1 MKSINQ
7 IQAEHDTKNIISAFI
22 HLIGLGR
29 LSKRINFKRH
39 STIPLTAVI
48 TWLFEAIFSRR
59 SLYRAQ
65 PSRWFSSRTARNILN
80 DGRINWQKL
89 LCLVAIKMILI
100 LTPFI
105 DQRRRLALI
114 VDDTLIER
122 AYSTKTELLA
132 KIYDH
137 DQHRYSTGYRN
148 LTIGWSDGNT
158 FLPVNCALMSTRK
171 KTNLVGSKSS
181 ITDQRTIAGQRRSQ
195 AQRKMNEVVL
205 ELISQALRLGVTAK
219 YVLFDSWYSSPQM
232 FWHLK
237 ELGLESV
244 AMLKRSSKVYY
255 RYRGRNYSIK
265 ALYQRLLN
273 SKRPAGQSYLYSSI
287 VEANFQGQVFP
298 VKIVFVAK
306 KGVRNQYLVLAST
319 NTNLTPQQIIQ
330 LYSRRWSIETY
341 FKTAKQYLRLNKSQI
356 QSYDGQVAQI
366 TVTAMT
372 YILLAW
378 QERLNK
384 DDRTLGDLF
393 YLMND
398 SLPEVKFIEALVY
411 LLKTL
416 QSLGADFIDQTI
428 NQFLAYLPHNVQN
441 ILQKVVWN

>member
-1 MKSINQ
+1 
-7 IQAEHDTKNIISAFI
+7 
-22 HLIGLGR
+22 
-29 LSKRINFKRH
+29 
-39 STIPLTAVI
+39 
-48 TWLFEAIFSRR
+48 
-59 SLYRAQ
+59 
-65 PSRWFSSRTARNILN
+65 
-80 DGRINWQKL
+80 
-89 LCLVAIKMILI
+89 MILI

-306 KGVRNQYLVLAST
+306 
-319 NTNLTPQQIIQ
+319 
-330 LYSRRWSIETY
+330 
-341 FKTAKQYLRLNKSQI
+341 NKSQI

-398 SLPEVKFIEALVY
+398 SLPEIKFIEALVY
-411 LLKTL
+411 LLKTF
-416 QSLGADFIDQTI
+416 QSQEAGFISQTI

>member
-319 NTNLTPQQIIQ
+319 KTKLTPQQIIQ

-398 SLPEVKFIEALVY
+398 SLPEIKFIEALVY
-411 LLKTL
+411 LLKTF
-416 QSLGADFIDQTI
+416 QSQEAGFISQTI
-428 NQFLAYLPHNVQN
+428 NQFLAYLPRNVQN
-441 ILQKVVWN
+441 ILQKVV

>member
-232 FWHLK
+232 FWHIK

-398 SLPEVKFIEALVY
+398 SLPEIKFIEALVY
-411 LLKTL
+411 LLKTF
-416 QSLGADFIDQTI
+416 QSQEAGFISQTI
-428 NQFLAYLPHNVQN
+428 NQFLTYLPRNVQN
-441 ILQKVVWN
+441 ILQKVV

>member
-1 MKSINQ
+1 MQS
-7 IQAEHDTKNIISAFI
+7 AKNIISAFI

-398 SLPEVKFIEALVY
+398 SLPEIKFIEALVY
-411 LLKTL
+411 LLKTF
-416 QSLGADFIDQTI
+416 QSQEAGFISQTI
-428 NQFLAYLPHNVQN
+428 NQFLAYLPRNVQN
-441 ILQKVVWN
+441 ILQKVV

>member
-205 ELISQALRLGVTAK
+205 ELIGQALRLGVTAK

-398 SLPEVKFIEALVY
+398 SLPEIKFIEALVY
-411 LLKTL
+411 LLKTF
-416 QSLGADFIDQTI
+416 QSQEAGFISQTI
-428 NQFLAYLPHNVQN
+428 NQFLAYLPRNVQN
-441 ILQKVVWN
+441 ILQKVV

>member
-366 TVTAMT
+366 TITAMT

-398 SLPEVKFIEALVY
+398 SLPEIKFIEALVY
-411 LLKTL
+411 LLKTF
-416 QSLGADFIDQTI
+416 QSQEAGFISQTI
-428 NQFLAYLPHNVQN
+428 NQFLAYLPRNVQN
-441 ILQKVVWN
+441 ILQKVV

>member
-341 FKTAKQYLRLNKSQI
+341 FKTAKQYLHLNKSQI

-398 SLPEVKFIEALVY
+398 SLPEIKFIEALVY
-411 LLKTL
+411 LLKTF
-416 QSLGADFIDQTI
+416 QSQEAGFISQTI
-428 NQFLAYLPHNVQN
+428 NQFLAYLPRNVQN
-441 ILQKVVWN
+441 ILQKVV

>member
-105 DQRRRLALI
+105 NQRRRLTLI

-398 SLPEVKFIEALVY
+398 SLPEIKFIEALVY
-411 LLKTL
+411 LLKTF
-416 QSLGADFIDQTI
+416 QSQEAGFISQTI

-441 ILQKVVWN
+441 ILQKVV

>member
-65 PSRWFSSRTARNILN
+65 PCRWFSSRTARNILN

-398 SLPEVKFIEALVY
+398 SLPEIKFIEALVY
-411 LLKTL
+411 LLKTF
-416 QSLGADFIDQTI
+416 QSQEAGFISQTI
-428 NQFLAYLPHNVQN
+428 NQFLTYLPRNVQN
-441 ILQKVVWN
+441 ILQKVV

>member
-181 ITDQRTIAGQRRSQ
+181 ITDQRTIAGHRRSQ

-398 SLPEVKFIEALVY
+398 SLPEIKFIEALVY
-411 LLKTL
+411 LLKTF
-416 QSLGADFIDQTI
+416 QSQEAGFISQTI
-428 NQFLAYLPHNVQN
+428 NQFLAYLPRNVQN
-441 ILQKVVWN
+441 ILQKVV

>member
-219 YVLFDSWYSSPQM
+219 YVLFDSLYSSPQM
-232 FWHLK
+232 FWYLK

-341 FKTAKQYLRLNKSQI
+341 FKTAKQYLHLNKSQI

-398 SLPEVKFIEALVY
+398 SLPEIKFIEALVY
-411 LLKTL
+411 LLKTF
-416 QSLGADFIDQTI
+416 QSQEAGFISQTI
-428 NQFLAYLPHNVQN
+428 NQFLAYLPRNVQN
-441 ILQKVVWN
+441 ILQKVV

>member
-65 PSRWFSSRTARNILN
+65 PCRWFSSRTARNILN

-398 SLPEVKFIEALVY
+398 SLPEIKFIEALVY
-411 LLKTL
+411 LLKTF
-416 QSLGADFIDQTI
+416 QSQEAGFISQTI
-428 NQFLAYLPHNVQN
+428 NQFLAYLPRNVQN
-441 ILQKVVWN
+441 ILQKVV

>member
-1 MKSINQ
+1 MKSITQ
-7 IQAEHDTKNIISAFI
+7 IQAEHDTKNLISSFI
-22 HLIGLGR
+22 SVIGLGQ
-29 LSKRINFKRH
+29 LSRRINFKRH
-39 STIPLTAVI
+39 STIPLTAII
-48 TWLFEAIFSRR
+48 TWLFEVTFSRR

-65 PSRWFSSRTARNILN
+65 PSQLFSSRTVRNVLN

-89 LCLVAIKMILI
+89 LCLVTIKMTSI

-105 DQRRRLALI
+105 DKRRRLALI

-122 AYSTKTELLA
+122 PYSTKTELLA
-132 KIYDH
+132 RIYDH
-137 DQHRYSTGYRN
+137 DQHKYSTGYRN
-148 LTIGWSDGNT
+148 LTIGWSDGNP
-158 FLPVNCALMSTRK
+158 FLPVNLALMSTKK
-171 KTNLVGSKSS
+171 KTNLVGTKSS
-181 ITDQRTIAGQRRSQ
+181 TTDQRTIAGQRRSQ

-205 ELISQALRLGVTAK
+205 ELIKQALNFGVSAK

-232 FWHLK
+232 FWRLK
-237 ELGLESV
+237 QLGLDSV
-244 AMLKRSSKVYY
+244 AMLKRSSKVDY
-255 RYRGRNYSIK
+255 RYRGRAYSIK
-265 ALYQRLLN
+265 ALYLRLLH
-273 SKRPAGQSYLYSSI
+273 SKRPQGKQYLYSSV
-287 VEANFQGQVFP
+287 VEAEFQGHHFP
-298 VKIVFVAK
+298 MKVVFVAK
-306 KGVRNQYLVLAST
+306 KGVKNQYLVLALT
-319 NTNLTPQQIIQ
+319 NTKLTPQQIIQ

-372 YILLAW
+372 YLLLAW

-416 QSLGADFIDQTI
+416 QSQEVDFIDQTI
-428 NQFLAYLPHNVQN
+428 NQFMAYLPHNVQT
-441 ILQKVVWN
+441 ILQAAV

>member
-384 DDRTLGDLF
+384 GDRTLGDLF

-398 SLPEVKFIEALVY
+398 SLPEIKFIEALVY
-411 LLKTL
+411 LLKTF
-416 QSLGADFIDQTI
+416 QSQEAGFISQTI

-441 ILQKVVWN
+441 ILQKVV

>member
-366 TVTAMT
+366 TITAMT

-398 SLPEVKFIEALVY
+398 SLPEIKFIEALVY
-411 LLKTL
+411 LLKTF
-416 QSLGADFIDQTI
+416 QSQEAGFISQTI
-428 NQFLAYLPHNVQN
+428 NQFLAYLPRNVQN

>member
-244 AMLKRSSKVYY
+244 AILKRSSKVYY

-398 SLPEVKFIEALVY
+398 SLPEIKFIEALVY
-411 LLKTL
+411 LLKTF
-416 QSLGADFIDQTI
+416 QSQEAGFISQTI
-428 NQFLAYLPHNVQN
+428 NQFLAYLPRNVQN
-441 ILQKVVWN
+441 ILQKVV

>member
-80 DGRINWQKL
+80 DGRIDWQKL

-306 KGVRNQYLVLAST
+306 
-319 NTNLTPQQIIQ
+319 
-330 LYSRRWSIETY
+330 
-341 FKTAKQYLRLNKSQI
+341 NKSQI
-356 QSYDGQVAQI
+356 QSYDGQVAQV

-398 SLPEVKFIEALVY
+398 SLPEIKFIEALVY
-411 LLKTL
+411 LLKTF
-416 QSLGADFIDQTI
+416 QSQEAGFISQTI

-441 ILQKVVWN
+441 ILQKVV

>member
-29 LSKRINFKRH
+29 LSKQINFKRH

-89 LCLVAIKMILI
+89 LCLVAAKIISI

-105 DQRRRLALI
+105 DKRRRLALI
-114 VDDTLIER
+114 VDDTLMER

-132 KIYDH
+132 RIYDH

-341 FKTAKQYLRLNKSQI
+341 FKTAKQYLRLNTSQI

-441 ILQKVVWN
+441 ILQKVV

>member
-1 MKSINQ
+1 
-7 IQAEHDTKNIISAFI
+7 
-22 HLIGLGR
+22 
-29 LSKRINFKRH
+29 
-39 STIPLTAVI
+39 
-48 TWLFEAIFSRR
+48 
-59 SLYRAQ
+59 
-65 PSRWFSSRTARNILN
+65 
-80 DGRINWQKL
+80 
-89 LCLVAIKMILI
+89 MILI

-306 KGVRNQYLVLAST
+306 
-319 NTNLTPQQIIQ
+319 
-330 LYSRRWSIETY
+330 
-341 FKTAKQYLRLNKSQI
+341 NKSQI

-398 SLPEVKFIEALVY
+398 SLPEIKFIEALVY
-411 LLKTL
+411 LLKTF
-416 QSLGADFIDQTI
+416 QSQEAGFISQTI

-441 ILQKVVWN
+441 ILQKVV

>member
-441 ILQKVVWN
+441 ILQKVV

>member
-232 FWHLK
+232 FWYLK

-306 KGVRNQYLVLAST
+306 
-319 NTNLTPQQIIQ
+319 
-330 LYSRRWSIETY
+330 
-341 FKTAKQYLRLNKSQI
+341 NKSQI

-398 SLPEVKFIEALVY
+398 SLPEIKFIEALVY
-411 LLKTL
+411 LLKTF
-416 QSLGADFIDQTI
+416 QSQEAGFISQTI
-428 NQFLAYLPHNVQN
+428 NQFLAYLPRNVQN
-441 ILQKVVWN
+441 ILQKVA

>member
-105 DQRRRLALI
+105 NQRRRLALI

-306 KGVRNQYLVLAST
+306 
-319 NTNLTPQQIIQ
+319 
-330 LYSRRWSIETY
+330 
-341 FKTAKQYLRLNKSQI
+341 NKSQI

-398 SLPEVKFIEALVY
+398 SLPEIKFIEALVY
-411 LLKTL
+411 LLKTF
-416 QSLGADFIDQTI
+416 QSQEAGFISQTI

-441 ILQKVVWN
+441 ILQKVV

>member
-80 DGRINWQKL
+80 DGRIDWQKL

-306 KGVRNQYLVLAST
+306 
-319 NTNLTPQQIIQ
+319 
-330 LYSRRWSIETY
+330 
-341 FKTAKQYLRLNKSQI
+341 NKSQI

-398 SLPEVKFIEALVY
+398 SLPEIKFIEALVY
-411 LLKTL
+411 LLKTF
-416 QSLGADFIDQTI
+416 QSQEAGFISQTI

-441 ILQKVVWN
+441 ILQKVV

>member
-366 TVTAMT
+366 TVPGMS

-428 NQFLAYLPHNVQN
+428 NQFIAYLPHNVQSG
-441 ILQKVVWN
+441 LQEAV

>member
-89 LCLVAIKMILI
+89 LCLVVIKMILI

-244 AMLKRSSKVYY
+244 AILKRSSKVYY

-306 KGVRNQYLVLAST
+306 
-319 NTNLTPQQIIQ
+319 
-330 LYSRRWSIETY
+330 
-341 FKTAKQYLRLNKSQI
+341 NKSQI

-398 SLPEVKFIEALVY
+398 SLPEIKFIEALVY
-411 LLKTL
+411 LLKTF
-416 QSLGADFIDQTI
+416 QSQEAGFISQTI

-441 ILQKVVWN
+441 ILQKVV

>member
-298 VKIVFVAK
+298 VKIGLVTK

-398 SLPEVKFIEALVY
+398 SLPEIKFIEALVY
-411 LLKTL
+411 LLKTF
-416 QSLGADFIDQTI
+416 QSQEAGFISQTI
-428 NQFLAYLPHNVQN
+428 NQFLAYLPRNVQN
-441 ILQKVVWN
+441 ILQKVV

>member
-319 NTNLTPQQIIQ
+319 NTNLTPQPIIQ

-398 SLPEVKFIEALVY
+398 SLPEIKFIEALVY
-411 LLKTL
+411 LLKTF
-416 QSLGADFIDQTI
+416 QSQEAGFISQTI

-441 ILQKVVWN
+441 ILQKVV

>member
-306 KGVRNQYLVLAST
+306 
-319 NTNLTPQQIIQ
+319 
-330 LYSRRWSIETY
+330 
-341 FKTAKQYLRLNKSQI
+341 NKSQI

-398 SLPEVKFIEALVY
+398 SLPEIKFIEALVY
-411 LLKTL
+411 LLKTF
-416 QSLGADFIDQTI
+416 QSQEAGFISQTI

-441 ILQKVVWN
+441 ILQKVV

>member
-356 QSYDGQVAQI
+356 QSYDGQVAPI

-398 SLPEVKFIEALVY
+398 SLPEIKFIEALVY
-411 LLKTL
+411 LLKTF
-416 QSLGADFIDQTI
+416 QSQEAGFISQTI

-441 ILQKVVWN
+441 ILQKVV

>member
-7 IQAEHDTKNIISAFI
+7 IQAKHDTKNIISAFI

-287 VEANFQGQVFP
+287 VKANFQGQVFP

-330 LYSRRWSIETY
+330 LYSRRWFIETY

-398 SLPEVKFIEALVY
+398 SLPEIKFIEALVY
-411 LLKTL
+411 LLKTF
-416 QSLGADFIDQTI
+416 QSQEAGFISQTI

-441 ILQKVVWN
+441 ILQKVV

>member
-244 AMLKRSSKVYY
+244 AILKRSSKVYY

-398 SLPEVKFIEALVY
+398 SLPEIKFIEALVY
-411 LLKTL
+411 LLKTF
-416 QSLGADFIDQTI
+416 QSQEAGFISQTI

-441 ILQKVVWN
+441 ILQKVV

>member
-89 LCLVAIKMILI
+89 LCLVVIKMILI

-273 SKRPAGQSYLYSSI
+273 SKRPAVQSYLYSSI

-306 KGVRNQYLVLAST
+306 
-319 NTNLTPQQIIQ
+319 
-330 LYSRRWSIETY
+330 
-341 FKTAKQYLRLNKSQI
+341 NKSQI

-398 SLPEVKFIEALVY
+398 SLPEIKFIEALVY
-411 LLKTL
+411 LLKTF
-416 QSLGADFIDQTI
+416 QSQEAGFISQTI

-441 ILQKVVWN
+441 ILQKVV

>member
-7 IQAEHDTKNIISAFI
+7 IQAEQDTKNIISAFI

-398 SLPEVKFIEALVY
+398 SLPEIKFIEALVY
-411 LLKTL
+411 LLKTF
-416 QSLGADFIDQTI
+416 QSQEAGFISQTI
-428 NQFLAYLPHNVQN
+428 NQFLAYLPRNVQN
-441 ILQKVVWN
+441 ILQKVV

>member
-306 KGVRNQYLVLAST
+306 
-319 NTNLTPQQIIQ
+319 
-330 LYSRRWSIETY
+330 
-341 FKTAKQYLRLNKSQI
+341 NKSQI

-398 SLPEVKFIEALVY
+398 SLPEIKFIEALVY
-411 LLKTL
+411 LLKTF
-416 QSLGADFIDQTI
+416 QSQEAGFISQTI
-428 NQFLAYLPHNVQN
+428 NQFLAYLPRNVQN
-441 ILQKVVWN
+441 ILQKVV